1 MMTAAE
7 QLLVLVEVDEVHQ
20 QLLADLAR
28 ETGRVPGFVG
38 ARAAGPYADVTAVHI
53 FAPLKKMN
61 R

>member
-1 MMTAAE
+1 MMTATE

-38 ARAAGPYADVTAVHI
+38 ARAAGRYADVTSMHI
-53 FAPLKKMN
+53 FAALQK
-61 R
+61 